1 MRQLETMNL
10 DGTDLRIL
18 AELAENSKSSYVEI
32 GRKLGLH
39 PNVIGYRVNRL
50 EDSGIIKEYTT
61 LIDYSKLGL
70 SEQVLVAANFPS
82 SSSREDIL
90 KRISEIPGTV
100 SMISSLGSPEGLF
113 FIVAKNKEDVNG
125 VISKLRS
132 MNLEIEFASSVIK
145 TYSEGRLG
153 SLLRTIAT
161 PQPEF

>member
-1 MRQLETMNL
+1 METMNL

-113 FIVAKNKEDVNG
+113 FIVAKNKEDVNS

-153 SLLRTIAT
+153 SLLRTIAA

>member
-1 MRQLETMNL
+1 MPNKRTSDLHL

-82 SSSREDIL
+82 SSSRADII

-100 SMISSLGSPEGLF
+100 SIISSLGSPE
-113 FIVAKNKEDVNG
+113 
-125 VISKLRS
+125 
-132 MNLEIEFASSVIK
+132 
-145 TYSEGRLG
+145 
-153 SLLRTIAT
+153 
-161 PQPEF
+161 

>member
-1 MRQLETMNL
+1 MNL

-18 AELAENSKSSYVEI
+18 AELAENSKASYVEI

-39 PNVIGYRVNRL
+39 PNEIGYRVNRL
-50 EDSGIIKEYTT
+50 EDTGIIKEYTT

-82 SSSREDIL
+82 TSSREDIL
-90 KRISEIPGTV
+90 KRVSEIPGTV
-100 SMISSLGSPEGLF
+100 SIISSLGSPEGLF

-125 VISKLRS
+125 VISRLRS
-132 MNLEIEFASSVIK
+132 MNLDIEFASSVIK

-153 SLLRTIAT
+153 SLLRTIAG
-161 PQPEF
+161 PHPEF

>member
-1 MRQLETMNL
+1 METMNL

-82 SSSREDIL
+82 SSSRDDIL

-132 MNLEIEFASSVIK
+132 MNLDIEFASSVIK

-153 SLLRTIAT
+153 SLLRTIAP
-161 PQPEF
+161 PQPGF

>member
-1 MRQLETMNL
+1 MNL

-18 AELAENSKSSYVEI
+18 AELAENSKASYVEI

-50 EDSGIIKEYTT
+50 EDTGIIREYTT

-82 SSSREDIL
+82 TSSRDDIL
-90 KRISEIPGTV
+90 KRVSEIPGTV
-100 SMISSLGSPEGLF
+100 SIISSLGSPEGLF

-125 VISKLRS
+125 VISRLRS
-132 MNLEIEFASSVIK
+132 MNLDIEFASSVIK

-153 SLLRTIAT
+153 SLLRTIAG
-161 PQPEF
+161 PHPEF

>member
-1 MRQLETMNL
+1 MNL

-18 AELAENSKSSYVEI
+18 AELAENSKASYVEI

-50 EDSGIIKEYTT
+50 EDSGIIREYTT

-82 SSSREDIL
+82 TSSREDLL

-100 SMISSLGSPEGLF
+100 SIISSLGSPEGLF

-132 MNLEIEFASSVIK
+132 MNLDIEFASSVIK

-153 SLLRTIAT
+153 SLLRTIAGV
-161 PQPEF
+161 QPGF